1 MKCCSRQELDNKP
14 VTLSLRL
21 DRESEGVVYSYRAGD
36 RPEQDMAEGVDR
48 IDECLSI
55 SHVLRLL

>member
-36 RPEQDMAEGVDR
+36 RPEQDTAEGVDR